1 MGVERG
7 QPRSG
12 VPAGELGASPEV
24 ERETMTTPTNEP
36 AAAFDFDH
44 AFARLSGH
52 APFPWQRRL
61 FHEFCEGSV
70 PRAVDIPTGLGKTAV
85 MACWLLARANGAPL
99 PRRLLYV
106 VDRRVVVDQA
116 TEIAEGLRDRLDDI
130 PELRERLGL
139 GTRKLPIST
148 LRGQHLDN
156 REWMEDPVATSIIVG
171 TVDMIGSRILFSG
184 YGVSR
189 KMRPNAAGLLGCDS
203 LVVLDEA
210 HLSHPF
216 ERLLAAIQGQRRIS
230 GTRATGK
237 SIEEY
242 ADAAAGPGAPPPFRV
257 LPLSA
262 THRTLEKGAP
272 FQLDGEDRSDPT
284 VDRRLNAHKT
294 LRVTDVVKGTNLED
308 ALAEAAWSLY
318 SEETDLAHDPVRVL
332 VFCNSRDVAEKVAG
346 KLKAKLKE
354 ETSDAETILFTGAR
368 RVRERQK
375 AATELQECGLVG
387 ADGTAP
393 TSPVI
398 LVATS
403 AGEVGVDLDADHM
416 VCDLVPWERMVQRL
430 GRVNRRGTKAAK
442 VHVID
447 GGESPKD
454 ATSTRLRSVRQL
466 ISMLPQANG
475 DGHQAGPG
483 AIAELSQLPAWGGL
497 LKEASTPAP
506 LYPALTKR
514 LVEAWSL
521 TSLAEHTGRPLVG
534 PWLRGWVDDDPQTSV
549 AWRRFLPL
557 RFQGEVL
564 EGTVRQSEV
573 ETFFEEA
580 PLLAGELLET
590 ETWRVA
596 DWLKKRVRKVL
607 RSIAKTQ
614 ANAGPESSA
623 AESES
628 EVPEDVHP
636 PPLGENSIVAL
647 LLDNAGKFEKGLSL
661 KRIAGDPAKL
671 INQYLAGRRLVV
683 DARLGGIQD
692 DGLLDATCDT
702 LPTTADDRVDTNLDD
717 NWGTRT
723 VRVRLVGDASRG
735 NDSTEESTWREVLA
749 LPYQVSE
756 QGEENTWLVVEKPAK
771 GATSEDSR
779 AVASR
784 PQELGEHQSMVV
796 AEVARIADGLK
807 LDRDDRAMLIAAA
820 AFHDAGKDTPRWQRA
835 FNARPEGGPYAK
847 TSGPL
852 NLGILNGYRHEFR
865 SVLVADS
872 KGLNGIDRAS
882 SRYDLALHL
891 IAAHHGNARPAIGI
905 EGCDKL
911 PPTAAARR
919 AREMAERFACLQR
932 KLGPWGLAWWESLLR
947 AADRRASGL
956 HEERTRPPRVARQES
971 DQRSSSDDSVTTAQG
986 ELDLK

>member
-1 MGVERG
+1 
-7 QPRSG
+7 
-12 VPAGELGASPEV
+12 
-24 ERETMTTPTNEP
+24 MTTPTNEP
-36 AAAFDFDH
+36 AAAMDFDH

-61 FHEFCEGSV
+61 FHGLCEGSV
-70 PRAVDIPTGLGKTAV
+70 PRAVDIPTGLGKTLV

-99 PRRLLYV
+99 PRRLIYV

-116 TEIAEGLRDRLDDI
+116 TEIAEGIRDRLDDV
-130 PELRERLGL
+130 PELRVRLGL

-210 HLSHPF
+210 HLSRPF
-216 ERLLAAIQGQRRIS
+216 ERLLMEIERHGHTS
-230 GTRATGK
+230 GKRVTGS
-237 SIEEY
+237 SIDEGAE
-242 ADAAAGPGAPPPFRV
+242 ALAGPVVPPPFRL

-262 THRTLEKGAP
+262 THRGLENSAP
-272 FQLDGEDRSDPT
+272 FQLNDEDKSDST
-284 VDRRLNAHKT
+284 VARRLNAQKT
-294 LRVTDVVKGTNLED
+294 LRVTDLGKGTSLDD

-318 SEETDLAHDPVRVL
+318 LEETAATHSPVRLL
-332 VFCNSRDVAEKVAG
+332 VYCNSRDIAEKVAS
-346 KLKAKLKE
+346 KLKLQLKQE
-354 ETSDAETILFTGAR
+354 EEASDTKTILFTGAR
-368 RVRERQK
+368 RVRERQR
-375 AATELQECGLVG
+375 AAAELQECGLI
-387 ADGTAP
+387 AAKSIAP
-393 TSPVI
+393 AHSVF

-430 GRVNRRGTKAAK
+430 GRVNRRGTKVAR

-447 GGESPKD
+447 GGGKPDES
-454 ATSTRLRSVRQL
+454 TSTRLRSVRQL
-466 ISMLPQANG
+466 VSMLPQVNG
-475 DGHQAGPG
+475 GGHQAGPG
-483 AIAELSQLPAWGGL
+483 ALADLSRLPDWDGRL
-497 LKEASTPAP
+497 EEASTPAP
-506 LYPALTKR
+506 LYPALTRR

-557 RFQGEVL
+557 RFQG
-564 EGTVRQSEV
+564 GSPDGNVRQREIEV
-573 ETFFEEA
+573 FFEAA
-580 PLLAGELLET
+580 PLQAGELLET

-596 DWLKKRVRKVL
+596 DWLKKRVRKVVRL
-607 RSIAKTQ
+607 LAKQQ
-614 ANAGPESSA
+614 ANAAPENSTS
-623 AESES
+623 EPES
-628 EVPEDVHP
+628 EVPEDSVAP
-636 PPLGENSIVAL
+636 LPLGEDSIVAL
-647 LLDNAGKFEKGLSL
+647 VLDDAGKFEKGLSL
-661 KRIAGDPAKL
+661 KRLAEDPAKL

-702 LPTTADDRVDTNLDD
+702 VSTTADDRVDEDANDG
-717 NWGTRT
+717 WGTQA
-723 VRVRLVGDASRG
+723 VRIRLVSDGSRG

-749 LPYQVSE
+749 LTYQVTE

-771 GATSEDSR
+771 GTTSEDSR

-784 PQELGEHQSMVV
+784 PQELQEHQGMVV
-796 AEVARIADGLK
+796 EEVARIADGLN
-807 LDRDDRAMLIAAA
+807 LGSADRAMLIAAA

-835 FNARPEGGPYAK
+835 FSALPEGGPYAK

-852 NLGILNGYRHEFR
+852 NLGILNGYRHEFQ
-865 SVLVADS
+865 SVLIADDE
-872 KGLNGIDRAS
+872 GLNGIDRAS

-919 AREMAERFACLQR
+919 AREMAERFARLQR

-947 AADRRASGL
+947 AADRRASGQ
-956 HEERTRPPRVARQES
+956 HEERPRPPRVASQEA

>member
-1 MGVERG
+1 
-7 QPRSG
+7 
-12 VPAGELGASPEV
+12 
-24 ERETMTTPTNEP
+24 MTTPTNEP
-36 AAAFDFDH
+36 AAAFDFDD

-52 APFPWQRRL
+52 SPFPWQRRL
-61 FHEFCEGSV
+61 FHGLCEGSV
-70 PRAVDIPTGLGKTAV
+70 PPAVDIPTGLGKTAV

-99 PRRLLYV
+99 PRRLIYV

-116 TEIAEGLRDRLDDI
+116 TKIAEDIRDRLDDL
-130 PELRERLGL
+130 PEVREKLGL
-139 GTRKLPIST
+139 GSRRLPIST
-148 LRGQHLDN
+148 LRGQCLDN
-156 REWMEDPVATSIIVG
+156 RDWLEDPVATAIVVG
-171 TVDMIGSRILFSG
+171 TVDMIGSRLLFSG
-184 YGVSR
+184 YGMSR

-216 ERLLAAIQGQRRIS
+216 GRLLAAIEGQGRIG
-230 GTRATGK
+230 GTRATGN
-237 SIEEY
+237 SIEEC
-242 ADAAAGPGAPPPFRV
+242 ADAVAGPGAPPPFHV

-272 FQLDGEDRSDPT
+272 FQLDEEDRSDPT

-294 LRVTDVVKGTNLED
+294 LRVRDMAKGTNLED

-318 SEETDLAHDPVRVL
+318 SEEADSAHDPVRLL
-332 VFCNSRDVAEKVAG
+332 VYCNSRDVAEKVAG

-354 ETSDAETILFTGAR
+354 EASDAETILFTGAR

-447 GGESPKD
+447 GGEKPNES
-454 ATSTRLRSVRQL
+454 ASTRLRSVRQL
-466 ISMLPQANG
+466 VSMLPQVNG
-475 DGHQAGPG
+475 GGHQAGPG
-483 AIAELSQLPAWGGL
+483 ALAELSQLPDWDGRL
-497 LKEASTPAP
+497 EEASTPAP
-506 LYPALTKR
+506 LYPALTR
-514 LVEAWSL
+514 RVVEAWSL
-521 TSLAEHTGRPLVG
+521 TSLAEHTGRPVVG
-534 PWLRGWVDDDPQTSV
+534 PWLRGWVDEDPQTSV

-557 RFQGEVL
+557 RFQPSTPDGN
-564 EGTVRQSEV
+564 VRHGEV

-596 DWLKKRVRKVL
+596 EWLKKRVRKVL
-607 RSIAKTQ
+607 RLIAKTQ
-614 ANAGPESSA
+614 TNADPATSTAQSEPEA
-623 AESES
+623 SEDGS
-628 EVPEDVHP
+628 NPL
-636 PPLGENSIVAL
+636 PLGENSIVAL
-647 LLDNAGKFEKGLSL
+647 VLDSAGKFEMSLSL
-661 KRIAGDPAKL
+661 RRIAEDPAKL
-671 INQYLAGRRLVV
+671 VNQYLAGRRLVV
-683 DARLGGIQD
+683 DARLGGIQV
-692 DGLLDATCDT
+692 DGLLDAAFDT
-702 LPTTADDRVDTNLDD
+702 PSTTADDRVDTNADD
-717 NWGTRT
+717 DWGSRT
-723 VRVRLVGDASRG
+723 VRVRLVSDASRG
-735 NDSTEESTWREVLA
+735 NDSTDESTWREVLA

-756 QGEENTWLVVEKPAK
+756 QGEENTWLVVEKPVK

-779 AVASR
+779 AVSSS

-796 AEVARIADGLK
+796 EEVARIADGLS

-820 AFHDAGKDTPRWQRA
+820 AFHDAGKAALRWQRA
-835 FNARPEGGPYAK
+835 FNALPEGGPYAK

-852 NLGILNGYRHEFR
+852 NLGILNGYRHEFQ
-865 SVLVADS
+865 SVLIADD
-872 KGLNGIDRAS
+872 KGLNGIDRS
-882 SRYDLALHL
+882 SLRFDLALHL

-905 EGCDKL
+905 EGCDRL
-911 PPTAAARR
+911 PPSAAARR
-919 AREMAERFACLQR
+919 AREIAERFARLQR

-947 AADRRASGL
+947 AADRRASGQ
-956 HEERTRPPRVARQES
+956 HEERTQPPRVASQES